1 MKIHCFDP
9 RKNKKVL
16 AGEYNPVDYTFI
28 KKCKK
33 SNYMII
39 EKGYGI
45 QEEVIE
51 NLGRIGCINI
61 LIIVG
66 DKQYTS
72 LLTDWLKEPMKN
84 YGHGV
89 QRFLKIKES

>member
-1 MKIHCFDP
+1 
-9 RKNKKVL
+9 
-16 AGEYNPVDYTFI
+16 
-28 KKCKK
+28 
-33 SNYMII
+33 
-39 EKGYGI
+39 
-45 QEEVIE
+45 
-51 NLGRIGCINI
+51 
-61 LIIVG
+61 VG